1 LYNFV
6 FKWYNIIVFNIINN
20 INMDNNKNN
29 FNHWLIILAVLILM
43 AFLPLSYM
51 QFASALTGNY
61 SKSTGGQLTVTDWN
75 NLPADFVAR
84 SGGATSA
91 MQGNL
96 DMGSTNRIVNLANP
110 TADNEAVNRGSMN
123 TAISAAVAGA
133 SNIKN
138 TAGANLKMVC
148 GETTPVD
155 WTQYMVDVIR
165 VDVNTSLAGFTSS
178 PSYFTS
184 INGTSGHW
192 RTTGATSV
200 YFPTSTGFTIF
211 IYDMNPSD
219 ITPAIALSWG
229 WYIKWCGVGI

>member
-1 LYNFV
+1 LFLTIL
-6 FKWYNIIVFNIINN
+6 IIVY
-20 INMDNNKNN
+20 MDNNKNN
-29 FNHWLIILAVLILM
+29 FSNWVIILAVLILM
-43 AFLPLSYM
+43 AFLPLSFK

-110 TADNEAVNRGSMN
+110 TADNEAVNRGAMN
-123 TAISAAVAGA
+123 TAIASALTNIG
-133 SNIKN
+133 NIKN
-138 TAGANLKMVC
+138 IGGVNLKMVC
-148 GETTPVD
+148 GETTPAD
-155 WTQYMVDVIR
+155 WTQYMTDVIR
-165 VDVNTSLAGFTSS
+165 VDIDTHLAGFTST

-229 WYIKWCGVGI
+229 WHIKWCGVGI